1 MNHYEYWSAFWSS
14 VETFPVHVLVP
25 AALGRP
31 RQFRRDDIWRFL
43 KSWGYL
49 KSPSHHP
56 FLGWNPWNQPSTF
69 GYPHLWKATNPDVWF
84 SAPCKDRAS
93 TFTSKWCWL
102 ENQLWIDLVVFLL
115 RKHPI
120 GSMYGICT
128 YIWAIFGVNV
138 GTYSSTMD
146 PMGMLW
152 YHVILNS

>member
-49 KSPSHHP
+49 KSPSHYP

-69 GYPHLWKATNPDVWF
+69 GYPHLWKPTNPDVWF

-102 ENQLWIDLVVFLL
+102 ENQLWIDQKTSLYPHGSTTDFPTRIKYQLVSQHVF
-115 RKHPI
+115 
-120 GSMYGICT
+120 
-128 YIWAIFGVNV
+128 
-138 GTYSSTMD
+138 STRTD
-146 PMGMLW
+146 FPCDT
-152 YHVILNS
+152 